1 MIKKKIPNSFV
12 RTHEIC
18 SDKGCHLF
26 DPVVDADEVACPCC
40 GAPRRPGSVV
50 KMVDIGDHISH
61 MLTCDDFRKEVEQ
74 YREVI
79 DARTEG
85 DPYTDFFSGSAY
97 QELRAKGL
105 FAGKHDIG
113 IVLCVDGFTSR
124 VSNQSMVMIHVIIP
138 SLDPSIR

>member
-18 SDKGCHLF
+18 PNNGCYLF
-26 DPVVDADEVACPCC
+26 DPILDADKSACPHC
-40 GAPRRPGSVV
+40 GATRRSNSVV
-50 KMVDIGDHISH
+50 KMVDIADHMSH
-61 MLTCDDFRKEVEQ
+61 MLACDDFRAEVEK

-79 DARTEG
+79 DARTDD

-97 QELRAKGL
+97 QELLAKGL

-124 VSNQSMVMIHVIIP
+124 VSNQSMVMIHVVIP
-138 SLDPSIR
+138 SIDPSIR